1 MWGTSESVEWQQAA
15 AGLCAKLALQL
26 DGDWIGFGFV
36 TEMALFCVGGHLGPS
51 QGSVDEVDGEGA
63 GDDDDEHDD
72 DVSVEIL

>member
-1 MWGTSESVEWQQAA
+1 M
-15 AGLCAKLALQL
+15 
-26 DGDWIGFGFV
+26 GFDFV